1 MKKMHN
7 FESKIRQKHEFPI
20 LLNLNEIKEIGKRT
34 VEWRFH
40 KAKSIEIQ
48 KET

>member
-1 MKKMHN
+1 MKKKAE
-7 FESKIRQKHEFPI
+7 FWVKIRQNHEFPI

-40 KAKSIEIQ
+40 RAKSTEIQ